1 MYCDPSGMAKDDNKI
16 FIEIVD
22 NKKFREQFS
31 ILGKSHTKTYVTG
44 TVYSKGSV
52 NTIDRTVYQ
61 LNDINWD
68 YVSCNPT
75 NRKGLS
81 NRKLAHLGKVP
92 YGLDDQWIELH
103 HLTQTEPGTMI
114 EIMGSKHD
122 KYSKQLHGMISAGES
137 FRNNEEL
144 SAQYEKFRKEY
155 WKKRIEDVENA
166 EKTKCLCSKKGG

>member
-1 MYCDPSGMAKDDNKI
+1 MLWRQCVFFFDNYQI
-16 FIEIVD
+16 LFQTADIGLLLANIVPEVCL
-22 NKKFREQFS
+22 FAR
-31 ILGKSHTKTYVTG
+31 
-44 TVYSKGSV
+44 
-52 NTIDRTVYQ
+52 
-61 LNDINWD
+61 
-68 YVSCNPT
+68 
-75 NRKGLS
+75 
-81 NRKLAHLGKVP
+81 
-92 YGLDDQWIELH
+92 IELH
-103 HLTQTEPGTMI
+103 HLTQTEPGAMI